1 MTITFLDL
9 LVKRGPQVSVITAQT
24 PKGTKW
30 LLDNMYRI
38 TRGMDGKISVQLP
51 DEFVEELIRTMTQD
65 GVDCG
70 Q

>member
-1 MTITFLDL
+1 
-9 LVKRGPQVSVITAQT
+9 
-24 PKGTKW
+24 
-30 LLDNMYRI
+30 
-38 TRGMDGKISVQLP
+38 MDGKISVQLP